1 MPASMSQTDLRSAHP
16 GRLARRCPAR
26 HLFLCGFLL
35 GAAAPSL
42 ATTADDLCA
51 STADPCV
58 VNVAVAAT
66 PNSII
71 DVGDRELQISGNGSI
86 TVQSGTLTLRGRR
99 IATGVNTLI
108 RTSGPTRA
116 DPAALLEIIAED
128 VFLAGQIDARG
139 SPAGDVDVTGTAT
152 LTFSGTLRG
161 RTEAA
166 DASASAVTMIGSTVF
181 LGGSIELD
189 GGREDTGGDLSVAG
203 GAITLA
209 GSIVVAGGDG
219 GTLDVSATESLIVT
233 AAASASANA
242 TTAAGDGGDISLDS
256 DEVLEI
262 RGQLTANG
270 RTGGDEGGGD
280 GGQIILSGDGGAVM
294 GVGASVASMGGSP
307 DGLAGDIELTS
318 LFGSVEMRGSLLAE
332 SAEREGVGGTIDV
345 SADGSIILAGNVR
358 ARGALGGAGDIEI
371 DAGTFVTV
379 AQGAL
384 VEASA
389 TREAVAGTVSLA
401 AGSFIEIGGS
411 ILAETTVGT
420 VNGGSLTIDA
430 CVVTMSNT
438 AILRSSGLRAANVI
452 TAAGAMTVRGVL
464 TAGSSQSSNT
474 LRYPEGGPIPNTTG
488 ANISPPPMLV
498 ADGEIIPCQP
508 LPATPTPSFTPT
520 PSPTATPTETV
531 VPPDCAGDCDGN
543 GAVSIAELI
552 RAVNIALEI
561 TDVAN
566 CRAADVN
573 GDGRVTIAE
582 LIRAVGSALDGCG
595 G

>member
-1 MPASMSQTDLRSAHP
+1 MPASMSKIDLRSAFP
-16 GRLARRCPAR
+16 GRLARRAPAL
-26 HLFLCGFLL
+26 HPFFFGFLL
-35 GAAAPSL
+35 GVATPSL

-58 VNVAVAAT
+58 VTAAIAAT
-66 PNSII
+66 PNSVI
-71 DVGDRELQISGNGSI
+71 DVGDRELQLAGNGSI

-116 DPAALLEIIAED
+116 DPAASLEIVADD

-139 SPAGDVDVTGTAT
+139 SPAGDVDVTGTT
-152 LTFSGTLRG
+152 SLTFSGILRG
-161 RTEAA
+161 RAEAA
-166 DASASAVTMIGSTVF
+166 DASASTVTMIGSTV
-181 LGGSIELD
+181 LLAGSIELE
-189 GGREDTGGDLSVAG
+189 GGREDAGGDLSVAG
-203 GAITLA
+203 GAVTLA
-209 GSIVVAGGDG
+209 GSIAVTGGDG
-219 GTLDVSATESLIVT
+219 GMLDVSAIESLMVT
-233 AAASASANA
+233 AAATASANA

-256 DEVLEI
+256 DGLLEI

-280 GGQIILSGDGGAVM
+280 GGQIILSGDGGAVI
-294 GVGASVASMGGSP
+294 GVGASVASLGGSP

-318 LFGSVEMRGSLLAE
+318 LFGSLEMRGSLLAE

-345 SADGSIILAGNVR
+345 SADGSIIVAGNVR
-358 ARGALGGAGDIEI
+358 ARGALGGAGDVEI

-389 TREAVAGTVSLA
+389 TRESVAGTVSVA
-401 AGSFIEIGGS
+401 AGSFIEIAGS
-411 ILAETTVGT
+411 LLAETTVGN
-420 VNGGSLTIDA
+420 VNGGSLAIDA

-464 TAGSSQSSNT
+464 AAGNSQSTNT
-474 LRYPEGGPIPNTTG
+474 LRYPDGGPLPNTTG
-488 ANISPPPMLV
+488 ANISPPPVLV
-498 ADGEIIPCQP
+498 PDPEIIPCQP
-508 LPATPTPSFTPT
+508 LPPTPTPSFTPT

-531 VPPDCAGDCDGN
+531 VPPDCAGDCDDN

-561 TDVAN
+561 SDVAN

-582 LIRAVGSALDGCG
+582 LIRAVGSALNGCG